1 MKQNPDYILR
11 TVAGSQVLVPVGEAT
26 KDFPGMITLN
36 ATSAL
41 LWETLSQSQ
50 SAEDLVNTLLSR
62 FDVTEDVAKA
72 DVEKFLHTLT
82 LVGAV
87 IE

>member
-26 KDFPGMITLN
+26 KDFPGMITMN
-36 ATSAL
+36 ATSVF

-50 SAEDLVNTLLSR
+50 TAESLVETLLSR
-62 FDVTEDVAKA
+62 FDVTPQQAKEDV
-72 DVEKFLHTLT
+72 DKFLHTLT

>member
-11 TVAGSQVLVPVGEAT
+11 TVAGSTVLVPVGDAT
-26 KDFPGMITLN
+26 KDFPGMITMN
-36 ATSAL
+36 ATSAF

-50 SAEDLVNTLLSR
+50 TAESLMEALCSR
-62 FDVTEDVAKA
+62 YDVTPQQAKEDV
-72 DVEKFLHTLT
+72 DKFLHTLT

-87 IE
+87 IA